1 MYLIFALLRMINV
14 RDIIVGGKLMK
25 LKNNILDV
33 INTLCN
39 YIVLN
44 LVFILTCLPIIT
56 IGASLTALY
65 TVTMREARGEYG
77 YLVRPYL
84 EELKKNF
91 KHGTELFLILFILGI
106 IFSFNFFFWNAIGS
120 PLGIAIMTVMLILL
134 FLLICISA
142 YAFPLLARFNDSTKQ
157 TLRNAIGL
165 CFLNV
170 KATGALLTIKA
181 FIFFLAYFS
190 SPFRVLLVL
199 FGFAFSAYL
208 QSFILVKVFK
218 PYETV

>member
-1 MYLIFALLRMINV
+1 
-14 RDIIVGGKLMK
+14 MK

-33 INTLCN
+33 INALCN

-84 EELKKNF
+84 EEFKKNF
-91 KHGTELFLILFILGI
+91 KQGTELFLFLFILGI

-120 PLGIAIMTVMLILL
+120 PLGAAIMTVMLVLL
-134 FLLICISA
+134 FVLICVSA
-142 YAFPLLARFNDSTKQ
+142 YAFPLLARFKDSTKQ

-170 KATGALLTIKA
+170 KATGALLTTKA

-218 PYETV
+218 PYEIV

>member
-1 MYLIFALLRMINV
+1 METAN
-14 RDIIVGGKLMK
+14 KK

-84 EELKKNF
+84 EEFKKNF
-91 KHGTELFLILFILGI
+91 KQGTELFLLLFILGI

-120 PLGIAIMTVMLILL
+120 PLGAAIMTVMLVLL
-134 FLLICISA
+134 FVLICISA
-142 YAFPLLARFNDSTKQ
+142 YAGRVKTNEGNLL
-157 TLRNAIGL
+157 L
-165 CFLNV
+165 
-170 KATGALLTIKA
+170 
-181 FIFFLAYFS
+181 
-190 SPFRVLLVL
+190 
-199 FGFAFSAYL
+199 
-208 QSFILVKVFK
+208 
-218 PYETV
+218 